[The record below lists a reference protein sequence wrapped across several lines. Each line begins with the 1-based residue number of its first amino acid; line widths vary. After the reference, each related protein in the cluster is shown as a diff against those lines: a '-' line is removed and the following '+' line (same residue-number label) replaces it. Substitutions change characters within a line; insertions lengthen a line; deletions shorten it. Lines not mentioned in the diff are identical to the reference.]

1 MLNNICIY
9 LNNRVLGEVRES
21 TFNTKDGT
29 SKRISFAISSQRPDN
44 NGLYVKV
51 YCYAFDEKA
60 DEILKLG
67 LQDGDFVTVIAEHG
81 VYKKGAGIIEDA
93 YKVISVTPVR
103 LKRKNENTID
113 EPKTNETSAKI
124 PENHSGKE
132 SSNEDNVQLNAFM
145 GILTGGLFS

>member
-21 TFNTKDGT
+21 TGT

-67 LQDGDFVTVIAEHG
+67 LQDGDLITVVAEHG
-81 VYKKGAGIIEDA
+81 VYKKGAGIIENA

-103 LKRKNENTID
+103 LRRKSENPAD
-113 EPKTNETSAKI
+113 EQKST
-124 PENHSGKE
+124 E
-132 SSNEDNVQLNAFM
+132 SSTHVPNNQSIKKTEPEENVQLNAFM
-145 GILTGGLFS
+145 GVLTGGLFTQQ